1 MPGGAELRIKLL
13 FCALLAGAPLSAA
26 TAERPVVA
34 VIDSG
39 VARTAELNDVLV
51 AEYDFASNERP
62 QFAPRYDHGTMVA
75 TIIHREGKGAID
87 IISMRID
94 DPAGCPKGASPPC
107 QPDAEPIADAIRYAA
122 SLGVDAINLS
132 LSLDSSPMI
141 VAAVREAAEAGVLVV
156 LAAGN
161 EGRDTPGNL
170 AMARAGFPGT
180 VLVGAVDAKGKPW
193 SGTNRP
199 HAVQRG
205 YAYVWRLGVNVPTIA
220 ANGGTVLGTGTSFAA
235 PIETA
240 RRLIA
245 REAEFADATGGSVAG
260 GGAR

>member
-1 MPGGAELRIKLL
+1 M
-13 FCALLAGAPLSAA
+13 
-26 TAERPVVA
+26 VA

-39 VARTAELNDVLV
+39 VARTAELGGVLV
-51 AEYDFASNERP
+51 AEYDFASDERP
-62 QFAPRYDHGTMVA
+62 SFVPRYDHGTMVA
-75 TIIHREGKGAID
+75 TIIHREAKGAID
-87 IISMRID
+87 IVSMRID
-94 DPAGCPKGASPPC
+94 DPAGCPKGANPPC
-107 QPDAEPIADAIRYAA
+107 QPDAEPIADAIRYAT

-141 VAAVREAAEAGVLVV
+141 VDAVREAAEAGVLVV

-161 EGRDTPGNL
+161 EGRKEPGNL

-180 VLVGAVDAKGKPW
+180 VLVGAIDSKGEPW

-205 YAYVWRLGVNVPTIA
+205 YAYVWRLGVNVPTVA
-220 ANGGTVLGTGTSFAA
+220 ANGGNVLGTGTSFAA

-240 RRLIA
+240 RRLMA
-245 REAEFADATGGSVAG
+245 KEAEFAGSAGGPVAG